1 MIRLADGQK
10 VWSPVAALTSPH
22 HQASGESLANL
33 SGTLTLPP
41 AVKKQRNVR
50 EHEDSGHSGRGRHG
64 REHQKAG
71 DMHRRVKNVLGAF
84 VGIGLM
90 SSLLVAPGYAQDDKA
105 QGANGQVATGQKI
118 ETKGLILTRDGENM
132 TVDTRDMGTVVVTL
146 TPETKVKIPK
156 GVFRHKDMEAASL
169 IPGLEIQVKGT
180 GNASGQVVAEN
191 VEFTKDSLGRAQQAH
206 AAMTAVAAQSEANK
220 QGVAKA
226 HEGIASNQSQIG
238 EHTQQ
243 ISGVEKKFSD
253 LTEYDVKKDISINFE
268 TGKTEISDEGKG
280 QLTALANEAKGLK
293 GYLIKVYGF
302 ASTSGGAERNQDLSE
317 ERAET
322 VVTFLQQQGIQIQH
336 IVNPGAMGTEDPV
349 AANDTEAGR
358 QQNQRVEVKILVNR
372 AVGGPK

>member
-1 MIRLADGQK
+1 
-10 VWSPVAALTSPH
+10 LT
-22 HQASGESLANL
+22 L
-33 SGTLTLPP
+33 SGTLTSPP
-41 AVKKQRNVR
+41 APKKQRNVR
-50 EHEDSGHSGRGRHG
+50 EHEESGHSGRGRHG

-90 SSLLVAPGYAQDDKA
+90 SSLLIAPGYAQDDKA
-105 QGANGQVATGQKI
+105 QGANGQIATGQKV

-132 TVDTRDMGTVVVTL
+132 TVDTRDMGKVVVTL
-146 TPETKVKIPK
+146 TPDTKVKIPK

-169 IPGLEIQVKGT
+169 IPGLEIEVKGT

-220 QGVAKA
+220 QGVAKNQQ
-226 HEGIASNQSQIG
+226 GIASNQSQIG
-238 EHTQQ
+238 QHSEQ
-243 ISGVEKKFSD
+243 IGGVEKKFSE

-268 TGKTEISDEGKG
+268 TGKTELSDEGKG
-280 QLTALANEAKGLK
+280 QLTALATEAKGLK
-293 GYLIKVYGF
+293 GYLIKVKGF

-322 VVTFLQQQGIQIQH
+322 VVSFLQQQGIQIQH

>member
-1 MIRLADGQK
+1 
-10 VWSPVAALTSPH
+10 
-22 HQASGESLANL
+22 
-33 SGTLTLPP
+33 
-41 AVKKQRNVR
+41 
-50 EHEDSGHSGRGRHG
+50 
-64 REHQKAG
+64 
-71 DMHRRVKNVLGAF
+71 MHRRVKSVLAGAF

-90 SSLLVAPGYAQDDKA
+90 SSLLIAPGYAQDDKA
-105 QGANGQVATGQKI
+105 QGANGQVAAGQKI

-132 TVDTRDMGTVVVTL
+132 TVETRDMGTVVVTL
-146 TPETKVKIPK
+146 TPETKVKVPK
-156 GVFRHKDMEAASL
+156 GVFRHKDMEATSL
-169 IPGLEIQVKGT
+169 IPGARDT
-180 GNASGQVVAEN
+180 GEGKRQRDGQVVAEN

-226 HEGIASNQSQIG
+226 HEGIASNQAQIG
-238 EHTQQ
+238 QHSEQ
-243 ISGVEKKFSD
+243 IGGVEKKFSE

-268 TGKTEISDEGKG
+268 TGKTEIPDEGKA

-293 GYLIKVYGF
+293 GYLMKVKGF

-322 VVTFLQQQGIQIQH
+322 VMSFLQQQGIEMQH
-336 IVNPGAMGTEDPV
+336 IVNPGLWAQQDPV

-372 AVGGPK
+372 AVGGTK